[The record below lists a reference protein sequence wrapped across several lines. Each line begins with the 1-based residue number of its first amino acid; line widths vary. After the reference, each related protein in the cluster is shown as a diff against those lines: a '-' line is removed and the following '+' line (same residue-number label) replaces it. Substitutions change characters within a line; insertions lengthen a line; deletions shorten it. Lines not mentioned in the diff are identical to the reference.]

1 VRWANP
7 LHYFRRTAT
16 RDTEI
21 SGTPIRKGDAVAM
34 YYTSCNRDED
44 VFTDSQAFDITRSPN
59 KHLSFGQAE
68 HFCVGVHL
76 ARLEGRIFYE
86 ELLARFSGIERA
98 GAPRRLR
105 SNLNNSYKSV
115 PIALKPR

>member
-1 VRWANP
+1 MK
-7 LHYFRRTAT
+7 
-16 RDTEI
+16 DTEI
-21 SGTPIRKGDAVAM
+21 RGTKIKAGDAVAM

-44 VFTDSQAFDITRSPN
+44 VFSDSQAFDITRSPN

-86 ELLARFSGIERA
+86 ELLRRFTSMELA
-98 GAPRRLR
+98 GTAKRLR
-105 SNLNNSYKSV
+105 SNLNNSYKEMKV
-115 PIALKPR
+115 ALTPA